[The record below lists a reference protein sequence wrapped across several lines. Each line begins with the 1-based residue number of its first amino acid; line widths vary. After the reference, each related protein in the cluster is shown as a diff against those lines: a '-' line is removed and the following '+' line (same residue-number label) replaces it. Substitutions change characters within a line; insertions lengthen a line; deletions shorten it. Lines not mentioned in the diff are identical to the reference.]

1 MKRILALTLALV
13 LVFAL
18 VGCGNNKRKIVEVT
32 LSTED
37 AEAILAAAGITLP
50 TAEESLASGTTIK
63 WFSWY
68 DDFHNYSQSEIV
80 NTGFWTFKEKYGCNI
95 EWVETTWATR
105 NDDLANLILGGTPP
119 DFFPSGSDCNDT
131 FPNFCIKGM
140 FQAVDDY
147 INYDDPL
154 WSGVKTFVDEYF
166 SMGGKHYII
175 CTENSFENV
184 VPYNR
189 RVIEEWGFDDPAELY
204 YNDEW
209 TWDVFYEMCLD
220 FSDPDDDR
228 YALDGWAYSGAVM
241 DSSGTQI
248 VSYDTE
254 LGKFVSNL
262 DDPRLERASNM
273 LYDLAKNECIYPV
286 WNHNWNTRN
295 GTDSEGA
302 GIKEGLCLFY
312 IRGPWAF
319 TGPVE
324 EISNVWGDVTEG
336 ELMFVPMPRDENG
349 DGKYYMS
356 VKAAGYCIVN
366 GAENAEGV
374 ALFAS
379 CERFKILDPTVVSID
394 RRQLEEKYLWTQEML
409 NMYDTCKAIAQ
420 NGDTATVYYG
430 NGLGDNLWQTAE
442 ALKSSARQNPN
453 NAQSWGQ
460 AKESNSDTLQYYV
473 DELNLNMEEFVANG
487 GVALG

>member
-1 MKRILALTLALV
+1 MKITKILALILVTLMIFV
-13 LVFAL
+13 L
-18 VGCGNNKRKIVEVT
+18 VGCNGNKRQIVEVT

-50 TAEESLASGTTIK
+50 DAETVASAGTTIK

-68 DDFHNYSQSEIV
+68 DDFHNYSEAEIV
-80 NTGFWTFKEKYGCNI
+80 NTGYWTFKEKYGCEI

-131 FPNFCIKGM
+131 FPSYAVKGI
-140 FQAVDDY
+140 FQAVDEYVDY
-147 INYDDPL
+147 NDPL
-154 WSGVKTFVDEYF
+154 WSGVKEFVDEYF
-166 SMGGKHYII
+166 SLGDKHYII

-220 FSDPDDDR
+220 FSDPDEDR
-228 YALDGWAYSGAVM
+228 YALDGWAYSGAVL
-241 DSSGTQI
+241 DSCGTQI
-248 VSYDTE
+248 VSYDPAQ
-254 LGKFVSNL
+254 GIFVSNI
-262 DDPRLERASNM
+262 DDPRLERAANL
-273 LYDLAKNECIYPV
+273 LYDLSKNECIYPV
-286 WNHNWNTRN
+286 WDHNWNTRN
-295 GTDSEGA
+295 GTDNEGA
-302 GIKEGLCLFY
+302 GVKEGLCLFY

-336 ELMFVPMPRDENG
+336 ELMFVPLPRDAEG
-349 DGKYYMS
+349 DGKYYMG

-366 GAENAEGV
+366 SAENAEGV

-394 RRQLEEKYLWTQEML
+394 RRQLEEKYLWTDEML
-409 NMYDTCKAIAQ
+409 EMYDTCKLLAQ
-420 NGDTATVYYG
+420 NNDTAIVYYG
-430 NGLGDNLWQTAE
+430 NGLGDNLWQRTE
-442 ALKSSARQNPN
+442 NLKSSARQSPN
-453 NAQSWGQ
+453 NAQSWSQ
-460 AKESNSDTLQYYV
+460 TKTSNADALQYYI
-473 DELNLNMEEFVANG
+473 DELNTSISDIDG
-487 GVALG
+487 

>member
-1 MKRILALTLALV
+1 MNVRRILAVCLV
-13 LVFAL
+13 LIMVFAL
-18 VGCGNNKRKIVEVT
+18 IGCDSNKRKIVEVT

-50 TAEESLASGTTIK
+50 DAESTLASGSTIK
-63 WFSWY
+63 WFAWY

-80 NTGFWTFKEKYGCNI
+80 NTGYWTFKEKYGCEI
-95 EWVETTWATR
+95 EWYETTWAQR

-131 FPNFCIKGM
+131 FPTFCIKGM
-140 FQAVDDY
+140 FQPVDDY
-147 INYDDPL
+147 VNYDDPL
-154 WSGVKTFVDEYF
+154 WSGVKDFVDKYF
-166 SMGGKHYII
+166 SLGGEHYII
-175 CTENSFENV
+175 CTENGFESV

-209 TWDVFYEMCLD
+209 TWDVFYDMCLS
-220 FSDPDDDR
+220 FSDPDEDR
-228 YALDGWAYSGAVM
+228 YALDGWAYSGAFM
-241 DSSGTQI
+241 DSCGTQI

-254 LGKFVSNL
+254 TGHFVSNL
-262 DDPRLERASNM
+262 DDPRLERASNV
-273 LYDLAKNECIYPV
+273 LYDLSKNDCIYPV
-286 WNHNWNTRN
+286 WNHGWNTRN

-302 GIKEGLCLFY
+302 GLKEGLCLFY

-324 EISNVWGDVTEG
+324 EISNVWGDVLAN
-336 ELMFVPMPRDENG
+336 ELMFVPMPRDPNG
-349 DGKYYMS
+349 DGKYYMQ
-356 VKAAGYCIVN
+356 VKASGYCIVN

-394 RRQLEEKYLWTQEML
+394 RRQLEEKYLWTDEML
-409 NMYDTCKAIAQ
+409 AMYDICKALAQ
-420 NGDTATVYYG
+420 DGETATVYYG
-430 NGLGDNLWQTAE
+430 NGLGDTLWQTTE
-442 ALKSSARQNPN
+442 NLKCSSRQSAS

-460 AKESNSDTLQYYV
+460 VKESNADTLEYYIE
-473 DELNLNMEEFVANG
+473 ELNGLIDEFVG
-487 GVALG
+487 G